1 MASDD
6 QSLRFGI
13 HRMKPR
19 DLAAVAE
26 IERTHQLE
34 PWSASAFLEE
44 LNKLHALCFVA
55 RVFPGSSPCPGGE
68 EAQAET
74 LVAGYICSWI
84 VVDEI
89 QILNL
94 AVHRAF
100 WRRGLGRAL
109 LERVLHEGLSR
120 GCSRAALEVRPSN
133 TEALGLYESMGFRR
147 AGERP
152 GFYAEG
158 REAAIIMVLDVR
170 LNGNDS

>member
-1 MASDD
+1 MTSDH

-13 HRMKPR
+13 HRMTSR

-44 LNKLHALCFVA
+44 LSKLHALCFVV
-55 RVFPGSSPCPGGE
+55 RVLPGEGPCPRGD
-68 EAQAET
+68 EAQAEA

-89 QILNL
+89 QVLNL
-94 AVHRAF
+94 AVHRTF

-109 LERVLHEGLSR
+109 LEHVVHEGLSR
-120 GCSRAALEVRPSN
+120 GCSRATLEVRPSN
-133 TEALGLYESMGFRR
+133 AEALGLYESMGFRR
-147 AGERP
+147 VGERP

-158 REAAIIMVLDVR
+158 GEAAIIMVLDLE
-170 LNGNDS
+170 LNGNIL